1 MSAERGGAEVLR
13 RVRKRAR
20 HALRRLQRPDLQA
33 NGIADGGSYFCPKI
47 LF

>member
-20 HALRRLQRPDLQA
+20 HALRRLQPPDLQA
-33 NGIADGGSYFCPKI
+33 NDSAVGGNYSCTKI